1 MTVIALA
8 GRRIDAQDAA
18 ITRFPL
24 DRVGVVRDRLAEY
37 LRAKR
42 PSDLVCAAACGADL
56 LALDTARQFAIN
68 AHIVL
73 PFSPELFR
81 ARSVVDR
88 LGGWGVLF
96 DRVINEAR
104 EEGTLYVEA
113 LDPGD
118 AGVFEAGNQRILER
132 ALALSAEPSALR
144 ALIVWDGAPR
154 PEGDVTLAFATRAQQ
169 LGLVVDEIFTR

>member
-8 GRRIDAQDAA
+8 GRRIDPHDAA

-24 DRVGVVRDRLAEY
+24 EQVGVVRDRLAEY

-42 PSDLVCAAACGADL
+42 PTDLVCAAACGADL

-81 ARSVVDR
+81 LRSVVDR
-88 LGGWGVLF
+88 LGAWGVLF
-96 DRVINEAR
+96 DRVIAEAR
-104 EEGTLYVEA
+104 EEGTLHIEA

-118 AGVFEAGNQRILER
+118 NEVFETGNQRILAR
-132 ALALSAEPSALR
+132 ALALSAEPRSLR

-154 PEGDVTLAFATRAQQ
+154 PHGDVTLAFAARAKQ
-169 LGLVVDEIFTR
+169 LGLLVDEILTR